1 MTDFTCDH
9 IQPSQIGHPLFDL
22 SNKLAARIR
31 ARQQRR
37 KLAELMALD
46 RKTLRDIGLTRKD
59 VAQTLAQPLSVDAQT
74 ELYRIAYL
82 NGRNLM

>member
-9 IQPSQIGHPLFDL
+9 IQPSQIGHPLIDL

-31 ARQQRR
+31 AKQQRR
-37 KLAELMALD
+37 KLAELMTLD

-59 VAQTLAQPLSVDAQT
+59 VSGTLALPLSVDAQA
-74 ELYRIAYL
+74 ELHRIAYL
-82 NGRNLM
+82 NSRNLM